1 MSLSLILSRV
11 FWTIFKRAKFFGRL
25 SGFYMEHSTLYRDDN
40 YIDEKIIGDE
50 ESLLIFGALK
60 EQPWRKLDYFM
71 VISLLRGRR

>member
-1 MSLSLILSRV
+1 
-11 FWTIFKRAKFFGRL
+11 
-25 SGFYMEHSTLYRDDN
+25 MEHSTLYRDDN

-71 VISLLRGRR
+71 VISLLRGRRQELVLVHEGPSFLMARGFIGSAR